1 MHAGSDWKGKRTLQT
16 LGLMGCLCLEVGCVR
31 SRPCENLV
39 REEDPSPDGRV
50 KAVVFER
57 RCPDLGQRTT
67 QISILKRDGS
77 LGNGNGNIFA
87 ADEPILVKVGWQGN
101 GKLVVYSLADL
112 TKGTRLVKAGD
123 IAIEYEQ
130 MMETDLLAPLDSPG
144 AVASPS
150 VRTASPVPTGA
161 PAQ

>member
-1 MHAGSDWKGKRTLQT
+1 
-16 LGLMGCLCLEVGCVR
+16 MGCLCLHAGCIK

-39 REEDPSPDGRV
+39 REEDPSPDGRF

-57 RCPDLGQRTT
+57 RCPDVGRRAT
-67 QISILKRDGS
+67 QVSILKRDGP
-77 LGNGNGNIFA
+77 LADGNGNIFA

-101 GKLVVYSLADL
+101 RKLVVYSLADL
-112 TKGTRLVKAGD
+112 TKGTRLTKAGD

-130 MMETDLLAPLDSPG
+130 MMETYLLAPLDAPG

-150 VRTASPVPTGA
+150 AGTASPVPTGT
-161 PAQ
+161 PVR